1 MLTENSLPSEN
12 TENNFTLQKKY
23 PKPSALQIIL
33 MFSCHKL
40 QESCMKYFIS
50 FALKSHE
57 EDISAVGYGDRK
69 TGNLACHLDIV
80 NM

>member
-1 MLTENSLPSEN
+1 
-12 TENNFTLQKKY
+12 
-23 PKPSALQIIL
+23 

-80 NM
+80 NMWDRRGVVMIDSVPSSELDFQKYY